1 MAELNGIDV
10 SSAQGVIDW
19 AKVKASGEVDFV
31 IIRTSYGWSTLPD
44 AQTDKF
50 FRANVAGCEEQGI
63 PYGLYHYSYCIR
75 PENARR
81 EAQYFL
87 NTIKDTHPTFPVFMD
102 IEDPSQQKLDRS
114 TLTQIA
120 YDFCDEVEKAGY
132 YVGIYSYKNF
142 LENNLDMSA
151 LSRFDVWV
159 AQLSAVN
166 TYNGS
171 YGMWQHSWSGSVSG
185 INGSVD
191 LNTAYRNYPAIIKNS
206 GKDISAASRDIDIS
220 LRITT
225 SPIAQDGSTAI
236 QKYQFGDTTLY
247 VSVKAAESTL

>member
-1 MAELNGIDV
+1 MEWLELHIDTNHAGLEV
-10 SSAQGVIDW
+10 VETFLSAQGIDGVVIDD
-19 AKVKASGEVDFV
+19 ETDF
-31 IIRTSYGWSTLPD
+31 
-44 AQTDKF
+44 Q
-50 FRANVAGCEEQGI
+50 
-63 PYGLYHYSYCIR
+63 
-75 PENARR
+75 
-81 EAQYFL
+81 
-87 NTIKDTHPTFPVFMD
+87 
-102 IEDPSQQKLDRS
+102 
-114 TLTQIA
+114 
-120 YDFCDEVEKAGY
+120 
-132 YVGIYSYKNF
+132 NF